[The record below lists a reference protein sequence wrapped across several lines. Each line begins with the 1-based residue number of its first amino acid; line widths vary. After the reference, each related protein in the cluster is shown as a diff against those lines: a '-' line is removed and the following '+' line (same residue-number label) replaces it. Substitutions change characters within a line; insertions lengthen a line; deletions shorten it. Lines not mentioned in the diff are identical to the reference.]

1 MISHIVVPRG
11 CEFVVF
17 YFQLICV
24 IFSKRNTEGASASEM
39 NCACVPCMHD
49 SSITDGSSGAA
60 LCSENQSFLLK
71 VNNNCKNSGGMKA

>member
-1 MISHIVVPRG
+1 M
-11 CEFVVF
+11 VF

-24 IFSKRNTEGASASEM
+24 IFNKRNTEGASASEM
-39 NCACVPCMHD
+39 NCACVRCMHD
-49 SSITDGSSGAA
+49 SSITDGGSGAA